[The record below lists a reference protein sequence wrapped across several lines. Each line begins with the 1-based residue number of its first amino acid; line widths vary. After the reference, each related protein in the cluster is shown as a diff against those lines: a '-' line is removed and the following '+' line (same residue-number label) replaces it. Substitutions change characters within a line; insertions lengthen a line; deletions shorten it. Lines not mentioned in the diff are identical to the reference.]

1 MLFIGDGVLLLL
13 TPSAID
19 GDLGEFYMAN
29 TTILL
34 REDIDNVGG
43 RGEIVKVKAGYARN
57 YLLPHGFASLAT
69 KGNVKQIEQERSA
82 LLKRVAIEKATAEA
96 QRGQMESLTLEFVR
110 KAGEHGTLFGSVTSM
125 DVAEALQK
133 KGYEID
139 RRKIVMKDAIKE
151 TGEYTVNVKL
161 HREVTLTVPVTV
173 TAEGGEPELKPER
186 KAKKEP
192 KPAVEEPKSEEPKA
206 EAPAEEISAEA
217 PAEEVVAKEAA
228 PVDDESAAAEA
239 FSDAEEAAQEGETAE
254 ETPAA

>member
-1 MLFIGDGVLLLL
+1 
-13 TPSAID
+13 
-19 GDLGEFYMAN
+19 MAN

-69 KGNVKQIEQERSA
+69 KGNVKQIEQERAA

-96 QRGQMESLTLEFVR
+96 QREQMESLTLEFQR

-161 HREVTLTVPVTV
+161 HREVTLAVPVTV
-173 TAEGGEPELKPER
+173 TAEGGVEPESKPER
-186 KAKKEP
+186 KSKKEA
-192 KPAVEEPKSEEPKA
+192 KPATSEAKAEKVKA
-206 EAPAEEISAEA
+206 EAPVEETDVEETAPRAEEAA
-217 PAEEVVAKEAA
+217 HVA
-228 PVDDESAAAEA
+228 DDESAAAEA
-239 FSDAEEAAQEGETAE
+239 FTDVEEGGENTEKKPAE
-254 ETPAA
+254 